1 MSSLDMLLSAIRR
14 WISSVTD
21 SKDVIFDC
29 WSPTREWRT
38 KISRTQNKNAVNKV
52 IIVTKSAANIHR
64 GKTTTWLWL
73 FCIMMALEVLLLSKK
88 PTLQCLQPQR
98 LNFFL
103 RTRSHVI
110 CIAIQS
116 PWSDSRHQTS
126 CRSLIP
132 RPPLFPSV
140 SSRIE
145 SSNNG
150 YGFKNI
156 LWNIKNS
163 RYSYHLGYH
172 CQSLVAIYFS
182 LAWKVRTG
190 HSRNKMIFKKNIN
203 IKLVS

>member
-38 KISRTQNKNAVNKV
+38 KISRTQNKNAENKV

-64 GKTTTWLWL
+64 GKTTTWFWL

-88 PTLQCLQPQR
+88 PTLQCLQSQR
-98 LNFFL
+98 LNFFFL

-116 PWSDSRHQTS
+116 PISDCRHQTS
-126 CRSLIP
+126 CRSLIS
-132 RPPLFPSV
+132 LIVSV
-140 SSRIE
+140 CIIE
-145 SSNNG
+145 NC
-150 YGFKNI
+150 GFKQR
-156 LWNIKNS
+156 LRLQK
-163 RYSYHLGYH
+163 H
-172 CQSLVAIYFS
+172 SLKHQEFS
-182 LAWKVRTG
+182 LLLP
-190 HSRNKMIFKKNIN
+190 SRLSLPVACSHI
-203 IKLVS
+203 L